1 MTIKPQ
7 YVKNRLQ
14 QHKAAYDIL
23 RVLKNL
29 RTECNKVI
37 HDCSR
42 KSNKA
47 AKELD
52 KIEKTKKRLIVSIR
66 NNSLT

>member
-7 YVKNRLQ
+7 YVKDRLQ

-52 KIEKTKKRLIVSIR
+52 KIEAAKKRLIASIG